1 ATLPV
6 DPRLARMLIEAER
19 NGALREVLVIVA
31 ALSIQDPRERPADK
45 QTQADQAHAR
55 FREGAE
61 DSDFLVLLNLWRYL
75 RKQQRELSGSAF
87 RRLCQREFLHYLRVR
102 EWQDLH
108 EQLRQACRQ
117 VGLQS
122 NDSEASPDAIHQ
134 SLLAGLLSLVGL
146 WDPDKREYQGARG
159 ARFHIQPG
167 SVLFRKNPEWVMTA
181 EPVETTPLWARVNAP
196 VDPAWVEKAAE
207 HLVKRTYSEPRWSRS
222 RAGAVAD
229 ERVTLYG

>member
-1 ATLPV
+1 EPEILRTNLASVILQMTALGLGEVDRFPFIDPPDSRQVADGVRLLTELQAINPDAPVHLPRKRLTAYGRAIATLPV

-75 RKQQRELSGSAF
+75 RKQQLELSGSAF

-108 EQLRQACRQ
+108 E
-117 VGLQS
+117 
-122 NDSEASPDAIHQ
+122 
-134 SLLAGLLSLVGL
+134 
-146 WDPDKREYQGARG
+146 
-159 ARFHIQPG
+159 
-167 SVLFRKNPEWVMTA
+167 
-181 EPVETTPLWARVNAP
+181 
-196 VDPAWVEKAAE
+196 
-207 HLVKRTYSEPRWSRS
+207 
-222 RAGAVAD
+222 
-229 ERVTLYG
+229 